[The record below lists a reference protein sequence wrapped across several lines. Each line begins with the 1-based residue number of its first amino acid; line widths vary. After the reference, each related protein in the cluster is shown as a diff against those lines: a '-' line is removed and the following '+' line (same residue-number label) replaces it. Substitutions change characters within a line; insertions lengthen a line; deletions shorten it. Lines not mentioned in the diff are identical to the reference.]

1 MINRQL
7 AKLLPLFVMML
18 LAGCA
23 NSSLKMELSIY
34 KDDPLFKN
42 VLTKDDIKPAKAYL
56 NFLEDELDPLANK
69 QLELAKVSYDLF
81 LNYWMAQ
88 GIVETKKRG
97 VAFDAAARSSQSAAM
112 EPLRTRLLSY
122 QRSIEKVKS
131 EVILRLKQAHS
142 TYDRLNAMLPSEL
155 SEIDFTDSSYIG
167 QIQRQQRLQQT
178 LSIEISRVFQAL
190 DVLVK
195 DQEHEFYISTKN
207 RWGMI
212 QDLIESDDFQT
223 YLSPKQRN
231 SLRQDLH
238 SVAQQ
243 FLQFDQDSDLL
254 KLRSEIK
261 TGFSF
266 IVNYNDTA
274 TLVNSMMKNPRVYIV
289 PAKEE
294 SNMLRNID
302 LLNSQ
307 LDRLQNASSPVWRVV
322 TDPKNAKKWNTKFS
336 ETYFYAEGNAGVV
349 VVRDSPI
356 KYRVQEATNNPAALV
371 QAQLQVSRAVADA
384 AIQIAG
390 ASTGVPLVSATQT
403 GEQINKTD
411 NTTFQQQ
418 TDTLVI
424 KKAKINA
431 QKQIY
436 LRSIDAIEGNID
448 SYLRQLKELTPK
460 DANGNNDQAEI
471 NALSKRI
478 IEFFKAQEKLVSQT
492 KVEQGGE

>member
-1 MINRQL
+1 MINRQPF
-7 AKLLPLFVMML
+7 KWLPLFVVML
-18 LAGCA
+18 LGGCA
-23 NSSLKMELSIY
+23 SSSLKMELSIY

-42 VLTKDDIKPAKAYL
+42 VLTQDDIKPAKAYL
-56 NFLEDELDPLANK
+56 HFIQDELYPLTNK
-69 QLELAKVSYDLF
+69 QLELAEVSYDVF
-81 LNYWMAQ
+81 FNYWMAQ
-88 GIVETKKRG
+88 GEVETKKRKLEY
-97 VAFDAAARSSQSAAM
+97 DADIQSSQADAM
-112 EPLRTRLLSY
+112 IPLKRRLESY
-122 QRSIEKVKS
+122 QRSIEEAKN

-142 TYDRLNAMLPSEL
+142 TYDRLDAMLPSEL
-155 SEIDFTDSSYIG
+155 SDIDFSNSSYIG

-195 DQEHEFYISTKN
+195 GNDHVFYKSTKD
-207 RWGMI
+207 RWGKIQKLVEGDDYQKYLNQSQRVDLSQRIRNMALMI
-212 QDLIESDDFQT
+212 TEFDSRL
-223 YLSPKQRN
+223 
-231 SLRQDLH
+231 
-238 SVAQQ
+238 VA
-243 FLQFDQDSDLL
+243 
-254 KLRSEIK
+254 LRSEIK
-261 TGFSF
+261 AGASLV
-266 IVNYNDTA
+266 IDYNEPA
-274 TLVNSMMKNPRVYIV
+274 VLVNSMMENPTVYAIS
-289 PAKEE
+289 AKEE
-294 SNMLRNID
+294 SDMLRAVD

-307 LDRLQNASSPVWRVV
+307 LDRLQNASSPIWRIV
-322 TDPKNAKKWNTKFS
+322 TDPKNSKKWNTKFS
-336 ETYFYAEGNAGVV
+336 ETHFYAEGNAGVV

-403 GEQINKTD
+403 GEQTNKTD

-431 QKQIY
+431 KKQIY

-460 DANGNNDQAEI
+460 DANGPNDQAKI
-471 NALSKRI
+471 NTLSKII
-478 IEFFKAQEKLVSQT
+478 IEFFKAQEKLVSQS
-492 KVEQGGE
+492 KIEQGGE

>member
-1 MINRQL
+1 MINWQL
-7 AKLLPLFVMML
+7 AKLLPLFVVML

-42 VLTKDDIKPAKAYL
+42 VLTQDDIKPANAYL
-56 NFLEDELDPLANK
+56 NFIQHELDPLTNK
-69 QLELAKVSYDLF
+69 QLELAQVSYDVF
-81 LNYWMAQ
+81 FNYWMAQ

-112 EPLRTRLLSY
+112 EPLRARLVSY
-122 QRSIEKVKS
+122 KRSIEEAKS
-131 EVILRLKQAHS
+131 EVILRLEQAHS
-142 TYDRLNAMLPSEL
+142 VYDRLDAMLPSDL
-155 SEIDFTDSSYIG
+155 SEIDFSNSSYIG

-195 DQEHEFYISTKN
+195 GNDHVFYKSTKD
-207 RWGMI
+207 RWGKI
-212 QDLIESDDFQT
+212 QKLIEGEDYQT
-223 YLSPKQRN
+223 YLNQSQRVDL
-231 SLRQDLH
+231 SQRLRSMALMFTEFDSGL
-238 SVAQQ
+238 VA
-243 FLQFDQDSDLL
+243 
-254 KLRSEIK
+254 LRSEIK
-261 TGFSF
+261 AGASLV
-266 IVNYNDTA
+266 IDYNDPA
-274 TLVNSMMKNPRVYIV
+274 VLVNSMMENPTVYAIS
-289 PAKEE
+289 AKEE
-294 SNMLRNID
+294 SDMLRAVD

-307 LDRLQNASSPVWRVV
+307 LDRLQNASSPIWRIV
-322 TDPKNAKKWNTKFS
+322 TDPNNAKKWNTKFS

-390 ASTGVPLVSATQT
+390 ASTGVPLVSVTQT
-403 GEQINKTD
+403 GEQTNKSD

-448 SYLRQLKELTPK
+448 SYLRQLNELKPK
-460 DANGNNDQAEI
+460 DANGPNDQAEI

-478 IEFFKAQEKLVSQT
+478 LEFFKAQEKLVSQT
-492 KVEQGGE
+492 KIEQGGE

>member
-1 MINRQL
+1 MINRL
-7 AKLLPLFVMML
+7 FAKIFPLFVVIL
-18 LAGCA
+18 LASCA

-42 VLTKDDIKPAKAYL
+42 ILTQDDTKLAKVYL
-56 NFLEDELDPLANK
+56 NWIQHELDPLTSK
-69 QLELAKVSYDLF
+69 QLELAQISYDMF
-81 LNYWMAQ
+81 FNYWMAQ
-88 GIVETKKRG
+88 GEVETKKRKLEYSA
-97 VAFDAAARSSQSAAM
+97 VVQSNQADAM
-112 EPLRTRLLSY
+112 NPLKNRLMSY
-122 QRSIEKVKS
+122 QRSIEEAKS

-155 SEIDFTDSSYIG
+155 SEIDFTDSNYIG
-167 QIQRQQRLQQT
+167 QIQRQHRLQQT
-178 LSIEISRVFQAL
+178 LSVEISRVFQAL
-190 DVLVK
+190 DVLVN

-212 QDLIESDDFQT
+212 QELLESDDFQT
-223 YLSPKQRN
+223 YLNPRYRN
-231 SLRQDLH
+231 SLRQELH

-243 FLQFDQDSDLL
+243 FIQFDQDSDLL
-254 KLRSEIK
+254 KLRSDIK

-266 IVNYNDTA
+266 IVNNNDTA
-274 TLVNSMMKNPRVYIV
+274 TLVNSMMKNPRVYIL

-294 SNMLRNID
+294 SNMLRHID

-322 TDPKNAKKWNTKFS
+322 TDPKNAENWNTKFS
-336 ETYFYAEGNAGVV
+336 ETHFYAEGNAGVV

-436 LRSIDAIEGNID
+436 LRSVDAIEGNID
-448 SYLRQLKELTPK
+448 SYLRQLSELTPK
-460 DANGNNDQAEI
+460 DANDNNDQAEI

-492 KVEQGGE
+492 KVE